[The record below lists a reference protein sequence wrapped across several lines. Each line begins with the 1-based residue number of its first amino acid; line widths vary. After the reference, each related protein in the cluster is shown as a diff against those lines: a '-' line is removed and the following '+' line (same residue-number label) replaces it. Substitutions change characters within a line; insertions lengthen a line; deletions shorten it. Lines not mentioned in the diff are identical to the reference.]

1 MKRILLSL
9 AFVSAMTVPAEAQPP
24 SMGRHQ
30 HKLWC
35 QQNWE
40 KCKQFKEE
48 VIGVRERSLA
58 RERECLQKAKD
69 FWSFEECVA
78 QARVQTR
85 KEMSQLRQKLMDG
98 VNR

>member
-1 MKRILLSL
+1 MRKVLLILAFGSTIISL
-9 AFVSAMTVPAEAQPP
+9 ANAQPAN
-24 SMGRHQ
+24 MGRHQ

-48 VIGVRERSLA
+48 TLGIKERSLA

-69 FWSFEECVA
+69 FWGFEECMA
-78 QARVQTR
+78 QAKVQTR
-85 KEMSQLRQKLMDG
+85 KEMLQLRQKFMGG
-98 VNR
+98 VDR